1 MRLDPSTRRRL
12 WFQHLLFL
20 LLFGLVI
27 GLLAWLSVRYPIQVD
42 WTASGRNTLSAASQA
57 LLTRLDRP
65 IRVTAYVRDR
75 SPLRESIVRLVDR
88 YQRFKPDIALHFV
101 NPDLLPTQVRQ
112 LGISADGEL
121 YVEYGERG
129 ETLQHPGE
137 QALTQTLQRLSR
149 SQDRAVVFL
158 DGHGERK
165 PQGVANHDLGAFG
178 RELEKIGIR
187 ARPLDLSKEPQ
198 IPADTATLVIASPQT
213 PLSPDEI
220 RVVLDYVR
228 QGGNLLWLLEPD
240 NPVGLPALAALLGVT
255 LLPGVIVDADAPRLG
270 ISHPAFI
277 PIVDYGPHP
286 ITAPLRSP
294 ALLPQ
299 AVALEIQPVADWR
312 AAVLLESQSSS
323 WTEIGALD
331 GPLQFDADTAERAGP
346 LTVGAA
352 LFRPRPA
359 VGSIAQQ
366 RIVIMGDGDFLSNTY
381 LGNGANLELG
391 LNILNWLVLDEALI
405 MVPPGAVADPSL
417 HLSESALA
425 WLAMVFLVILPVGL
439 MSSGWL
445 IWFYR
450 RRR

>member
-1 MRLDPSTRRRL
+1 MRLDISTRRRL

-27 GLLAWLSVRYPIQVD
+27 GLMAWLSVRYPIRAD
-42 WTASGRNTLSAASQA
+42 WTAGGRNTLSAASQA
-57 LLTRLDRP
+57 LLIRLDRP

-75 SPLRESIVRLVDR
+75 SPLRESIVRLIER
-88 YQRFKPDIALHFV
+88 YQRYKPDIALHFV
-101 NPDLLPTQVRQ
+101 NPDRLPAQIRQ

-129 ETLQHPGE
+129 EKLQHPGE

-149 SQDRAVVFL
+149 PRDRVVVFL
-158 DGHGERK
+158 GGHGERK

-178 RELEKIGIR
+178 RELGKIGIQ
-187 ARPLDLSKEPQ
+187 ARSLDLAKESS
-198 IPADTATLVIASPQT
+198 IPADVAALVIASLQT

-220 RVVLDYVR
+220 RVVLGYLR
-228 QGGNLLWLLEPD
+228 QGGNLLWLLEPGD
-240 NPVGLPALAALLGVT
+240 PAGLPTLLLGITV
-255 LLPGVIVDADAPRLG
+255 LPGVIVDADVPRLG

-299 AVALEIQPVADWR
+299 AVALEVQPAAGWQ
-312 AAVLLESQSSS
+312 AAVLVESQSSS
-323 WTEIGALD
+323 WTETGALD
-331 GPLQFDADTAERAGP
+331 GQLQFDADTTERSGP
-346 LTVGAA
+346 LTVGVA

-359 VGSIAQQ
+359 GEGIAQQ

-391 LNILNWLVLDEALI
+391 LNILNWLVLDETLI
-405 MVPPGAVADPSL
+405 MIPSRTVPDPSL
-417 HLSESALA
+417 NLSEGVLA
-425 WLAMVFLVILPVGL
+425 WLAAIFLVILPAGFVI
-439 MSSGWL
+439 SGWL

>member
-1 MRLDPSTRRRL
+1 MRLDISTRRRL

-27 GLLAWLSVRYPIQVD
+27 GLMAWLSVRYPIRAD
-42 WTASGRNTLSAASQA
+42 WTAGGRNTLSAASQA
-57 LLTRLDRP
+57 LLIRLDRP

-75 SPLRESIVRLVDR
+75 SPLRESIVRLIER
-88 YQRFKPDIALHFV
+88 YQRYKPDIALHFV
-101 NPDLLPTQVRQ
+101 NPDRLPAQIRQ

-129 ETLQHPGE
+129 EKLQHPGE

-149 SQDRAVVFL
+149 PRDRVVVFL
-158 DGHGERK
+158 GGHGERK

-178 RELEKIGIR
+178 RELGKIGIQ
-187 ARPLDLSKEPQ
+187 ARSLDLAKESS
-198 IPADTATLVIASPQT
+198 IPADVAALVIASLQT

-220 RVVLDYVR
+220 RVVLGYLR
-228 QGGNLLWLLEPD
+228 QGGNLLWFLEPGD
-240 NPVGLPALAALLGVT
+240 PAGLPTLLLGITV
-255 LLPGVIVDADAPRLG
+255 LPGVIVDADVPRLG

-299 AVALEIQPVADWR
+299 AVALEVQPAAGWQ
-312 AAVLLESQSSS
+312 AAVLVESQSSS
-323 WTEIGALD
+323 WTETGALD
-331 GPLQFDADTAERAGP
+331 GQLQFDADTTERSGP
-346 LTVGAA
+346 LTVGVA

-359 VGSIAQQ
+359 GEGIAQQ

-391 LNILNWLVLDEALI
+391 LNILNWLVLDETLI
-405 MVPPGAVADPSL
+405 MIPSRTVPDPSL
-417 HLSESALA
+417 NLSEGVLA
-425 WLAMVFLVILPVGL
+425 WLAAIFLVILPAGFVI
-439 MSSGWL
+439 SGWL

>member
-1 MRLDPSTRRRL
+1 MRLDISTRRRL

-27 GLLAWLSVRYPIQVD
+27 GLMAWLSVRYPIRAD
-42 WTASGRNTLSAASQA
+42 WTAGGRNTLSAASQA
-57 LLTRLDRP
+57 LLIRLDRP

-75 SPLRESIVRLVDR
+75 SPLRESIVRLIER
-88 YQRFKPDIALHFV
+88 YQRYKPDIALHFV
-101 NPDLLPTQVRQ
+101 NPDRLPAQIRQ

-129 ETLQHPGE
+129 EKLQHPGE

-149 SQDRAVVFL
+149 PRDRVVVFL
-158 DGHGERK
+158 GGHGERK

-178 RELEKIGIR
+178 RELGKIGIQ
-187 ARPLDLSKEPQ
+187 ARSLDLAKESS
-198 IPADTATLVIASPQT
+198 IPADVAALVIASLQT

-220 RVVLDYVR
+220 RVVLGYLR
-228 QGGNLLWLLEPD
+228 QGGNLLWLLEPGD
-240 NPVGLPALAALLGVT
+240 PAGLPTLLLGITV
-255 LLPGVIVDADAPRLG
+255 LPGVIVDADVPRLG

-299 AVALEIQPVADWR
+299 TVALEVQPAAGWQ
-312 AAVLLESQSSS
+312 AAVLVESQSSS
-323 WTEIGALD
+323 WTETGALD
-331 GPLQFDADTAERAGP
+331 GQLQFDADTTERSGP
-346 LTVGAA
+346 LTVGVA

-359 VGSIAQQ
+359 GEGIAQQ

-391 LNILNWLVLDEALI
+391 LNILNWLVLDETLI
-405 MVPPGAVADPSL
+405 MIPSRTVPDPSL
-417 HLSESALA
+417 NLSEGVLA
-425 WLAMVFLVILPVGL
+425 WLAAIFLVILPAGFVI
-439 MSSGWL
+439 SGWL

>member
-1 MRLDPSTRRRL
+1 M
-12 WFQHLLFL
+12 
-20 LLFGLVI
+20 
-27 GLLAWLSVRYPIQVD
+27 
-42 WTASGRNTLSAASQA
+42 
-57 LLTRLDRP
+57 
-65 IRVTAYVRDR
+65 
-75 SPLRESIVRLVDR
+75 
-88 YQRFKPDIALHFV
+88 
-101 NPDLLPTQVRQ
+101 
-112 LGISADGEL
+112 
-121 YVEYGERG
+121 EYGERG
-129 ETLQHPGE
+129 EKLQYPGE

-149 SQDRAVVFL
+149 PRDRAVVFL

-165 PQGVANHDLGAFG
+165 LQGVANHDLGAFG
-178 RELEKIGIR
+178 RELEKIGIQ
-187 ARPLDLSKEPQ
+187 ARPLNLAKESP
-198 IPADTATLVIASPQT
+198 ISADVAALIIASPQT

-220 RVVLDYVR
+220 RAVLDYVR

-240 NPVGLPALAALLGVT
+240 DPAGLPALAALLGIT

-286 ITAPLRSP
+286 ITTPLRSP

-299 AVALEIQPVADWR
+299 AVALEVQPVADWQ

-323 WTEIGALD
+323 WTETGALD
-331 GPLQFDADTAERAGP
+331 GQLQFDSDTTERSGP
-346 LTVGAA
+346 LTVGVA
-352 LFRPRPA
+352 LFRPKPA
-359 VGSIAQQ
+359 VGGMAQQ
-366 RIVIMGDGDFLSNTY
+366 RIVIIGDGDFLSNTY

-405 MVPPGAVADPSL
+405 MIPPRAVADPSL
-417 HLSESALA
+417 HLSESTLA

-439 MSSGWL
+439 MTSGWL

>member
-1 MRLDPSTRRRL
+1 MHIDPSIRWRL

-27 GLLAWLSVRYPIQVD
+27 GLIAWLSVRYPIRAD
-42 WTASGRNTLSAASQA
+42 WTAGGRNTLSAASQA

-75 SPLRESIVRLVDR
+75 SPLRESIVRLIER
-88 YQRFKPDIALHFV
+88 YQRYKPDIALHFV
-101 NPDLLPTQVRQ
+101 NPDRLPAQIRQ

-129 ETLQHPGE
+129 EKLQHPGE

-149 SQDRAVVFL
+149 PRDRVVVFL
-158 DGHGERK
+158 GGHGERK

-178 RELEKIGIR
+178 RELGKIGIQ
-187 ARPLDLSKEPQ
+187 ARSLDLAKESS
-198 IPADTATLVIASPQT
+198 IPADVAALVIASPQT

-220 RVVLDYVR
+220 RAVLGYLR
-228 QGGNLLWLLEPD
+228 QGGNLLWLLEPGD
-240 NPVGLPALAALLGVT
+240 PAGLPTLLLGITV
-255 LLPGVIVDADAPRLG
+255 LPGVIVDADVSRLG

-299 AVALEIQPVADWR
+299 AVALEVQPAAGWQ

-323 WTEIGALD
+323 WTETSALD
-331 GPLQFDADTAERAGP
+331 GQLQFDADTTERSGP
-346 LTVGAA
+346 LTVGVA
-352 LFRPRPA
+352 LFRPRP
-359 VGSIAQQ
+359 VGEGIAQQ

-391 LNILNWLVLDEALI
+391 LNILNWLVLDETLI
-405 MVPPGAVADPSL
+405 MIPSRTVPDPSL
-417 HLSESALA
+417 NLSEGALA
-425 WLAMVFLVILPVGL
+425 WLAAIFLVILPAGFVI
-439 MSSGWL
+439 SGWL

>member
-1 MRLDPSTRRRL
+1 MRLDISTRRRL

-27 GLLAWLSVRYPIQVD
+27 GLMAWLSVRYPIRAD
-42 WTASGRNTLSAASQA
+42 WTAGGRNTLSAASQA
-57 LLTRLDRP
+57 LLIRLDRP

-75 SPLRESIVRLVDR
+75 SPLRESIVRLIER
-88 YQRFKPDIALHFV
+88 YQRYKPDIALHFV
-101 NPDLLPTQVRQ
+101 NPDRLPAQIRQ

-129 ETLQHPGE
+129 EKLQHPGE

-149 SQDRAVVFL
+149 PRDRVVVFL
-158 DGHGERK
+158 GGHGERK

-178 RELEKIGIR
+178 RELGKIGIQ
-187 ARPLDLSKEPQ
+187 ARSLDLAKESS
-198 IPADTATLVIASPQT
+198 IPADVAALVIASPQT

-220 RVVLDYVR
+220 RVVLGYLR
-228 QGGNLLWLLEPD
+228 QGGNLLWLLEPGD
-240 NPVGLPALAALLGVT
+240 PAGLPTLLLGITV
-255 LLPGVIVDADAPRLG
+255 LPGVIVDADVPRLG

-299 AVALEIQPVADWR
+299 AVALEVQPAAGWQ
-312 AAVLLESQSSS
+312 AAVLVESQSSS
-323 WTEIGALD
+323 WTETGALD
-331 GPLQFDADTAERAGP
+331 GQLQFDADTTERSGP
-346 LTVGAA
+346 LTVGVA

-359 VGSIAQQ
+359 GEGIAQQ

-391 LNILNWLVLDEALI
+391 LNILNWLVLDETLI
-405 MVPPGAVADPSL
+405 MIPSRTVPDPSL
-417 HLSESALA
+417 NLSEGVLA
-425 WLAMVFLVILPVGL
+425 WLAAIFLVILPAGFVI
-439 MSSGWL
+439 SGWL